1 MLTATQTLVAAD
13 LLSKRPAVLPGT
25 RVILNDN
32 ERTRYYDEVNKA
44 MKHHGIK
51 DSVACN
57 EFCDLAGV
65 PD

>member
-32 ERTRYYDEVNKA
+32 ERTRYYDEVTKA
-44 MKHHGIK
+44 MQHHGVK
-51 DSVACN
+51 TPQAVN
-57 EFCDLAGV
+57 TFCDLAGV